1 MATLLDNL
9 VENIQRQ
16 ISRGET
22 DVRVDAN
29 VLKEFY
35 TDYQVP
41 VQAPAVPTQTITP
54 QAQTQATP
62 VVQTAAPATPIHAAT
77 PVIQPAVE
85 TTPVHAAT
93 PVIQPAVETTPVQ
106 TAIPVVQTAV
116 ETAPIVQQSA
126 PLDLSSFSL
135 PDLRQRGN
143 SCSACQFSLGE
154 KRSKDTAKNSQAKL
168 MIISE
173 PAGRSEEQMT
183 DPFHGEAGALLLKML
198 GALKI
203 NLDDVYM
210 CMAHRCYGPGAR
222 EKIIETKPYLLRQ
235 IELVKP
241 DVLLIFGGAA
251 LNILVGEQSLMNS
264 RGHWLEVQGVPTI
277 ATFPPAYLI
286 HKAEA
291 KRDAW
296 NDMKQVMSRLQ

>member
-41 VQAPAVPTQTITP
+41 VQAPLVPIQTITP
-54 QAQTQATP
+54 QAQTQTAPIIQADVPVAPIQTATP
-62 VVQTAAPATPIHAAT
+62 VVQT
-77 PVIQPAVE
+77 VVE
-85 TTPVHAAT
+85 TG
-93 PVIQPAVETTPVQ
+93 PVQ
-106 TAIPVVQTAV
+106 TAIPVVQTTV

-154 KRSKDTAKNSQAKL
+154 KRSKDTAKNPQAKL

-241 DVLLIFGGAA
+241 EVLLIFGGAA

-264 RGHWLEVQGVPTI
+264 RGRWLEVQGVPTI

-286 HKAEA
+286 HKDEA